1 MTELLEPY
9 LAINRIRMYILNTN
23 NNLCE
28 LLNPS
33 FASDLENSWPEC
45 TQSLHW
51 AYIEQGI
58 GTWATVSLAGRL
70 LIRWQHT
77 YDAIYLCVLIDW
89 LIDWLMDNERAATV
103 NIVVD
108 GHWLCII
115 ALNAWC
121 QSIFTGKGVGQW
133 RSRSSE
139 GGVYG
144 GPVWG
149 SPPKVY
155 VEILHATVHFGAFW
169 SRLSNFVGAKRYSR
183 PGIFNVFAIWH
194 QCL

>member
-1 MTELLEPY
+1 
-9 LAINRIRMYILNTN
+9 
-23 NNLCE
+23 
-28 LLNPS
+28 
-33 FASDLENSWPEC
+33 
-45 TQSLHW
+45 
-51 AYIEQGI
+51 
-58 GTWATVSLAGRL
+58 
-70 LIRWQHT
+70 
-77 YDAIYLCVLIDW
+77 
-89 LIDWLMDNERAATV
+89 MDNERAATV

-183 PGIFNVFAIWH
+183 PGIFYRGNGRSPTSSISRDRRLRLCLRVPFFFSFRPLFWKGRVTRNLMRTDTVSLINVQLLQF
-194 QCL
+194 LRF